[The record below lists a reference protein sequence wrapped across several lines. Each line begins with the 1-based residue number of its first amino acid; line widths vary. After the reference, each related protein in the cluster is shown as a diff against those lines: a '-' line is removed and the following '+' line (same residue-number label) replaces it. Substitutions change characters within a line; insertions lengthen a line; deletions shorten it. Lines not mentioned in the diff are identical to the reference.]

1 GKVEYLVKWKGWSNK
16 NNTWEPE
23 GHILDTRLVQ
33 NFEAR
38 LVREQSGYR
47 GPGRRPKRGRRK
59 SLVVVDAEFRHGQ
72 RSLSQTGKPEP
83 SVQAKRLRRTIS
95 TPSRVGT
102 SRRGRPSCK
111 VTLRPFRTKSTR
123 TEEID
128 QGAEDL
134 NDNLLDEGAL
144 FRPTPIELPYTGGR
158 IDNEDDVIEQ
168 MDIGNVQLSPARVD
182 HQQPSIPRKR
192 SPEMF
197 NPVRNLKLG
206 NVIFWKPEQMPAA
219 EVIVTDVTN
228 DDTTITIRE
237 CSTRQGFFKEERQ
250 EEKKKE
256 EEKVISEAVV
266 IEVKDSTESKT
277 QTGETGEED
286 KEKEKEKEMG
296 KGRETENEEEVQP
309 TQQEKEIKKEGDPEP
324 KKTSSEEETGT
335 KPSQGTEAVQDETV
349 AVEKQ
354 PEVSTINNNGEADD
368 HQN

>member
-1 GKVEYLVKWKGWSNK
+1 MRETV
-16 NNTWEPE
+16 
-23 GHILDTRLVQ
+23 RLSCQ
-33 NFEAR
+33 
-38 LVREQSGYR
+38 
-47 GPGRRPKRGRRK
+47 
-59 SLVVVDAEFRHGQ
+59 SLVVVDA
-72 RSLSQTGKPEP
+72 QTGKPEP

-111 VTLRPFRTKSTR
+111 VTLRPFRSKSTR

-277 QTGETGEED
+277 QTGETGEE
-286 KEKEKEKEMG
+286 EKEKEKEME

-324 KKTSSEEETGT
+324 KKTSSEEDTGT
-335 KPSQGTEAVQDETV
+335 KPSQGTEAVQEETL